1 MRAKRSDHLA
11 MGVSLVII
19 ADPYNKTVMVATQ
32 IEPLHELPS
41 PLIVNIPVPDKGALK
56 IDFDELYRKLG

>member
-1 MRAKRSDHLA
+1 M
-11 MGVSLVII
+11 I

-32 IEPLHELPS
+32 PSRLHELSS
-41 PLIVNIPVPDKGALK
+41 PLVVMIDVPDKGTLQ

>member
-1 MRAKRSDHLA
+1 

-19 ADPYNKTVMVATQ
+19 ADPYNQTVMVATQ
-32 IEPLHELPS
+32 TEPLHELRS
-41 PLIVNIPVPDKGALK
+41 PLLVNVPVPGKGTLQ